1 MRPIFA
7 PSSHFFDHSL
17 LPLCP
22 LFPPSSLPPSPI
34 SQHSTKM
41 VRFGTLAAVF
51 GLVSAVAAERP
62 PGIDDDVWNM
72 VQGMPLKEKVGQ
84 MVQITITEVLA
95 DRETYE
101 LDQDKIMEYA
111 TEYHIGSYLNTL
123 ATEGNNENSPP
134 QNSPTA
140 AQFRSFLPSFLL
152 PSSPS
157 PPSPPFLPFHHS
169 PHPKI

>member
-1 MRPIFA
+1 
-7 PSSHFFDHSL
+7 
-17 LPLCP
+17 
-22 LFPPSSLPPSPI
+22 
-34 SQHSTKM
+34 M